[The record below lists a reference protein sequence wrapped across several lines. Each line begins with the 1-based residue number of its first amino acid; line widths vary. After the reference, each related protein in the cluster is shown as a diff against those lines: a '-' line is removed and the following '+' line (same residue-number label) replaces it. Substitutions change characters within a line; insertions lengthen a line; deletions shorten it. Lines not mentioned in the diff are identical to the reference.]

1 MRIAGGILKGRHIR
15 VPGGRNLRPST
26 DKIRGAIFSVL
37 GDDIIGSRVADL
49 FCGSGALGLEA
60 LSRGA
65 AHAVFVDSSK
75 EAISTVKQN
84 LKDLELQDRAETR
97 SMDVFDIRPLSL
109 ENVSIILADPPYR
122 KLFGDKLISLLSLK
136 KFDYDGI
143 IVLEHENE
151 WSFGGS
157 EFQVPKRIDFG
168 DSSVSF
174 LLGRQKADR

>member
-1 MRIAGGILKGRHIR
+1 MRIVGGNLKGRQLR

-26 DKIRGAIFSVL
+26 DKIREAVFSVL
-37 GDDIIGSRVADL
+37 GDDIPGSKVADL

-75 EAISTVKQN
+75 EAISAVKYN
-84 LKDLELQDRAETR
+84 VNELELRARTQIR
-97 SMDVFDIRPLSL
+97 SMNVFNIRPSLL
-109 ENVSIILADPPYR
+109 ENVSIILADPPYG
-122 KLFGDKLISLLSLK
+122 KQFGDDLISLLSLK

-143 IVLEHENE
+143 IVLEHESE
-151 WSFGGS
+151 WSYGGS
-157 EFQVPKRIDFG
+157 EFHVPKRIDFG

-174 LLGRQKADR
+174 LLRRRKS